1 MKYVVKSHPKAD
13 NTFGT
18 LLTCSS
24 DDDEIIDLDDKI
36 VNVYIY
42 IYLFTYIYIFV
53 AHLVC
58 TALTDAI
65 PAYFT

>member
-1 MKYVVKSHPKAD
+1 MNYVVKCHPKAD

-24 DDDEIIDLDDKI
+24 DDDEIIDLDDKL

-42 IYLFTYIYIFV
+42 IYKIYIFIFV